1 MTGEWGILN
10 QNMDMSTNLD
20 ETQLSSTVIA
30 SGRRLTYREDEIRL
44 PNGVVSR
51 REIIEHPEA
60 VVIVPILAPGK
71 IVLIRQFRTAARKV
85 LLEIPGGLIET
96 GEVPVVAAQRE
107 LREETGFRA
116 GSLSPLFDGFPTPGF
131 CTEFMHFFL
140 AQELTEDPLS
150 GDFDE
155 MIDPI
160 VMDVVDALALVGSG
174 GIVDLKTIA
183 ALYAVRVL
191 NFG

>member
-1 MTGEWGILN
+1 MGIL
-10 QNMDMSTNLD
+10 TNLN

-30 SGRRLTYREDEIRL
+30 SGRRLTFREDEIRL

-85 LLEIPGGLIET
+85 LLEIPAGLIET

-116 GSLSPLFDGFPTPGF
+116 GALLPLFDGFPTPGF
-131 CTEFMHFFL
+131 CTEFMYFFL
-140 AQELTEDPLS
+140 AQDLTKDPLE

-191 NFG
+191 KFG